1 MKLRGVQM
9 RLTIWYMILLAII
22 LAVFNAVV
30 YFSLQYNLNERANAD
45 VQRRAIQAARA
56 TSQFGDTIYLDP
68 DKLPTDLGGNVV
80 FVVNSGGQP
89 IQNFPQVKLGAP
101 PPPPPPAVSAV
112 QEGKPKP
119 GQAVTPQGKVVYA
132 VETVKNA
139 DGVIIGGIVVAKSL
153 AQTEDT
159 LRRLTLLLLA
169 GSALALLLAF
179 GCGQFLAWLSLRPVR
194 RAFQRQRDFVADASH
209 ELRTPLALIRANT
222 EAMLRRT
229 KSLPT
234 EAKGYANEVLEE
246 VDYLNRIVGDLGTLA
261 LADSQQQRLQREPME
276 LLDVLR
282 DLLRQMHPL
291 AVERGVTLAGQLEGS
306 ATVEGDAGRLR
317 QLFLILLDNAVTY
330 TPAGGRVSLKVQRFD
345 HRVEVQVAD
354 TGAGIPEKDLP
365 HIWERFYRVD
375 KARTRQG
382 SAGTGLGLAIAR
394 WIALAHNGSI
404 RLESRRGEGTTAV
417 VGLPAVPAPD
427 ARHQPAPAPI
437 A

>member
-1 MKLRGVQM
+1 MKLRGVQL
-9 RLTIWYMILLAII
+9 RLTIWYMVLLAII

-30 YFSLQYNLNERANAD
+30 YFSLQYNLNQRANAD
-45 VQRRAIQAARA
+45 VQRRATQAAHA
-56 TSQFGDTIYLDP
+56 TSLFGDTIYLDP
-68 DKLPTDLGGNVV
+68 DKLPTDLGGNVI

-101 PPPPPPAVSAV
+101 PPPAVAAAV

-119 GQAVTPQGKVVYA
+119 VQAQTPQGKVVWSVA
-132 VETVKNA
+132 PVKNA
-139 DGVIIGGIVVAKSL
+139 DGVIIGGILVAKSL

-159 LRRLTLLLLA
+159 LQRLTLLLLA

-234 EAKGYANEVLEE
+234 EAKGYAHEVLEE
-246 VDYLNRIVGDLGTLA
+246 VDYLNKIVGDLGTLA
-261 LADSQQQRLQREPME
+261 LADSQQPRLQRESME

-282 DLLRQMHPL
+282 DLVRQMRPL
-291 AVERGVTLAGQLEGS
+291 AAERGVTLAAQLEGS
-306 ATVEGDAGRLR
+306 ATVTGDAGRLR

-330 TPAGGRVSLKVQRFD
+330 TPAGGRVSMEVRRFD
-345 HRVEVQVAD
+345 HRVEVRVAD

-365 HIWERFYRVD
+365 HVWERFYRVD

-394 WIALAHNGSI
+394 WIASAHHGTI
-404 RLESRRGEGTTAV
+404 RLESLRGEGTTAV
-417 VGLPAVPAPD
+417 VGLPALPVAH
-427 ARHQPAPAPI
+427 ARHQPAPAPTS
-437 A
+437 

>member
-1 MKLRGVQM
+1 VKLRGVQL
-9 RLTIWYMILLAII
+9 RLTIWYMVLLAII

-30 YFSLQYNLNERANAD
+30 YFSLQYNLNQRANAD
-45 VQRRAIQAARA
+45 VKQRANQAAHA
-56 TSQFGDTIYLDP
+56 TSLFGDTIYLDP
-68 DKLPTDLGGNVV
+68 DKLPTDLGGNVI
-80 FVVNSGGQP
+80 FVVNAGGQP
-89 IQNFPQVKLGAP
+89 IQNFPQVKLGA
-101 PPPPPPAVSAV
+101 PPPPAVSAV

-132 VETVKNA
+132 VESVKNP

-159 LRRLTLLLLA
+159 LRRLMVLLLA
-169 GSALALLLAF
+169 GSGLALLLAF

-234 EAKGYANEVLEE
+234 EAKGYAHEVLEE

-261 LADSQQQRLQREPME
+261 LADSQQQRLQRERME
-276 LLDVLR
+276 LLDMLR
-282 DLLRQMHPL
+282 DLVRQMQPL
-291 AVERGVTLAGQLEGS
+291 AAERGVTLAAELEGS

-330 TPAGGRVSLKVQRFD
+330 TPAGGRVSMEVRRFD
-345 HRVEVQVAD
+345 HRVEVRVAD

-365 HIWERFYRVD
+365 HVWERFYRVD

-394 WIALAHNGSI
+394 WIASAHHGTI
-404 RLESRRGEGTTAV
+404 RLESLRGEGTTAV
-417 VGLPAVPAPD
+417 VGLPALPVAH
-427 ARHQPAPAPI
+427 ARHQPAPAPTS
-437 A
+437 